1 MNISSV
7 IFQSEN
13 ISVVQTLGSRT
24 DVVVVTF
31 TPEEHKHTSPPQ
43 GFSQTYFEKVGI
55 PSISFVSNADHW
67 WQIDDMKEALAV
79 VRSAVGAFP
88 RVLSYGTG
96 MGAYG
101 ALIFSSALGATEV
114 LALAPL
120 ISRAGKD
127 ARQEA
132 PTEMLALD
140 RQEVGEGISP
150 DANVLLVYDPLTRD
164 AYHLRKIVGGRV
176 HHLEVPLIGQNVF
189 SFLKTIGIL
198 DPLLQDAIAGKSDLA
213 NYRDD
218 VLQKRKIWPTYW
230 LVLGE
235 KASEAGRHK
244 DAAACFERAAG
255 LDPRYPTLLKW
266 ARSCER
272 SGDIETAAQQYAQ
285 ALLVK
290 PGDERVTEKTVKLL
304 LAATR
309 TAIRNGDLDQ
319 ATQNAELAARIAPDN
334 EDVKATGQRLVRIRN
349 RESHSGLPGQAPA
362 DVQPI

>member
-1 MNISSV
+1 MSISNV
-7 IFQSEN
+7 IFQSKH
-13 ISVVQTLGSRT
+13 ISVVQTSGART
-24 DVVVVTF
+24 DAIAVTF
-31 TPEEHKHTSPPQ
+31 TPEDHRYVSPPQ
-43 GFSQTYFEKVGI
+43 GFSQAYFENLGI
-55 PSISFVSNADHW
+55 PSIAFVSNSNHW
-67 WQIDDMKEALAV
+67 WQIEDMKEALAV
-79 VRSAVGAFP
+79 VRSAVSAFP
-88 RVLSYGTG
+88 RVLSYGTA

-120 ISRAGKD
+120 ISRAAKD

-140 RQEVGEGISP
+140 RQEVGEGISQH
-150 DANVLLVYDPLTRD
+150 ANVLLVYDPLTRD
-164 AYHLRKIVGGRV
+164 AYHLRKIVGDHV
-176 HHLEVPLIGQNVF
+176 QHLEIPLIGQNVF
-189 SFLKTIGIL
+189 SFLKTNGVL
-198 DPLLQDAIAGKSDLA
+198 DALLQDTIAGDSDLA

-218 VLQKRKIWPTYW
+218 VLQKRKLWPTYW
-230 LVLGE
+230 LGLGE

-319 ATQNAELAARIAPDN
+319 ATENAELAARIAPDN

-362 DVQPI
+362 DVQPM